1 METDCETNCKVWV
14 EMMKRFFLTL
24 LKRHSDKVLH
34 FAITYGI
41 VLTLATHWTLDG
53 AIAVGIL
60 FGVAKEIYDKLS
72 YGKFSIGDLL
82 ADILGIILAVLLGA

>member
-1 METDCETNCKVWV
+1 
-14 EMMKRFFLTL
+14 MKNILMFLNRLL
-24 LKRHSDKVLH
+24 LKHIDKVAH

-41 VLTLATHWTLDG
+41 VFTLATHWTLDG

-72 YGKFSIGDLL
+72 YGKFSLGDLL
-82 ADILGIILAVLLGA
+82 ADAVGIIVAYLIIW

>member
-1 METDCETNCKVWV
+1 
-14 EMMKRFFLTL
+14 MKRIILFINNLMQ
-24 LKRHSDKVLH
+24 KHIDKVAH
-34 FAITYGI
+34 FAIIYGI
-41 VLTLATHWTLDG
+41 VFTLATHWTLDG

-72 YGKFSIGDLL
+72 YGKFSLGDLI

>member
-1 METDCETNCKVWV
+1 MNKPKQFCINLVSAIKSKL
-14 EMMKRFFLTL
+14 MRY
-24 LKRHSDKVLH
+24 SDKVLH

-41 VLTLATHWTLDG
+41 VYTLADHWTLDG

-72 YGKFSIGDLL
+72 YGKFSLGDLI

>member
-1 METDCETNCKVWV
+1 
-14 EMMKRFFLTL
+14 MKNILMFLNRLL
-24 LKRHSDKVLH
+24 LKHIDKVAH

-41 VLTLATHWTLDG
+41 VYTLADHLTLDG

-60 FGVAKEIYDKLS
+60 IGVAKEIYDKLS
-72 YGKFSIGDLL
+72 YGKFSLGDLI